1 MTTEDARRR
10 NGRILVIVAAALVI
24 VVGGVGV
31 FLLTRGGG
39 GSADPNVAARSFVD
53 AYQRGLNS
61 SGRDVEAKDFEPFVC
76 AADRPG
82 IQEAFSAKENPAEGA
97 PQFKLSVKDLKT
109 DGDQG
114 SFTVASQITTPG
126 ADSASADE
134 NFTLVKED
142 GDWRVCG
149 IGS

>member
-24 VVGGVGV
+24 VVGGIGV
-31 FLLTRGGG
+31 FLLTRSG
-39 GSADPNVAARSFVD
+39 GSADPNVAAQSFVD

-82 IQEAFSAKENPAEGA
+82 IAEAFSAKENPVKGA

-109 DGDQG
+109 DGDKG
-114 SFTVASQITTPG
+114 SFTVGSQITTPG
-126 ADSASADE
+126 ADNTSADE